1 MATLIPPIIAEKAPS
16 EVQEIFSKLKEKH
29 GMVPPPLQVMAHNPS
44 MLKLFTEKFKVL
56 WEENPL
62 DEKTKILIAYTI
74 SILNN
79 CAFCINNYT
88 KQAFAAGMTEK
99 ELLGVL
105 GIIDLVG
112 SMNHFNNGIQLK
124 P

>member
-1 MATLIPPIIAEKAPS
+1 MATLIPPIIAEKAPA

-44 MLKLFTEKFKVL
+44 MLKLFTEKFRVL

-62 DEKTKILIAYTI
+62 DEKTKILLAYTI
-74 SILNN
+74 SVLNN
-79 CAFCINNYT
+79 CAFCITNYT
-88 KQAFAAGMTEK
+88 KQAFEAGLK
-99 ELLGVL
+99 EQDLLGVHE
-105 GIIDLVG
+105 IIDLVG